1 MFQRTTEAAERLRSS
16 PAEEPDRAL
25 SDASVVARLRAGD
38 VDALAAL
45 YDRYS
50 RRAYAVALSV
60 CHDDGR
66 AQEAVQDAFL
76 SLWKS
81 SATYQPERGVFA
93 AWLLAGV
100 RHRAIDLV
108 RRNAKHEAR
117 RADEGQLERVA
128 GPDDVPSRS
137 ISRED
142 DERLRTSLRS
152 LPEAQQEVI
161 QLAFY
166 AQLSHRE
173 IAAQL
178 GLPSGTVKGRM
189 RLGLQKLRA
198 DIAEIRP
205 DENRLTT

>member
-1 MFQRTTEAAERLRSS
+1 M
-16 PAEEPDRAL
+16 
-25 SDASVVARLRAGD
+25 RAGD
-38 VDALAAL
+38 VKAFATL

-50 RRAYAVALSV
+50 RRAYTVALSV
-60 CHDDGR
+60 CRDDGR

-81 SATYQPERGVFA
+81 SATYQPERGPFA

-100 RHRAIDLV
+100 RNRAIDLV

-117 RADEGQLERVA
+117 RADEGQLDRVA
-128 GPDDVPSRS
+128 SPDDVPGGS
-137 ISRED
+137 IIRED
-142 DERLRTSLRS
+142 DERLRASLRS
-152 LPEAQQEVI
+152 LPDAQQEVI

-205 DENRLTT
+205 GDDRLLA